1 MKAQETQLSG
11 MEDIAGDRWITA
23 SSADRDR
30 PEFSIEV
37 RSLHSE
43 GSPEVPELWPAD
55 GWKMW
60 QHLGAGT
67 GAQGMGESQ
76 ESRWAGRQP
85 QVGRT
90 SYGRAGGEVAGRKE
104 GRGELEVRQADRFL
118 SPFATHHPLWEILL
132 HWGKGREAC

>member
-67 GAQGMGESQ
+67 GAQGMGES
-76 ESRWAGRQP
+76 
-85 QVGRT
+85 
-90 SYGRAGGEVAGRKE
+90 
-104 GRGELEVRQADRFL
+104 
-118 SPFATHHPLWEILL
+118 
-132 HWGKGREAC
+132 